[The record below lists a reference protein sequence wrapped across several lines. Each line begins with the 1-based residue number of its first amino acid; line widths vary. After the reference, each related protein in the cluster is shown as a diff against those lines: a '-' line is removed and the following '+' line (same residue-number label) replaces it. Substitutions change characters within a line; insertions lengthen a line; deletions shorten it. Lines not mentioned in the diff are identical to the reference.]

1 MLSKHVS
8 HLFIRDPL
16 VIFSELINQDDSVS
30 MDHFEV
36 SYRYFFEGT
45 TGGQLLP
52 VPEHSIYQLADCPFQ
67 APACEFR
74 YWLAR

>member
-36 SYRYFFEGT
+36 SYRYFSEGT
-45 TGGQLLP
+45 TGG
-52 VPEHSIYQLADCPFQ
+52 
-67 APACEFR
+67 
-74 YWLAR
+74 

>member
-45 TGGQLLP
+45 TGG
-52 VPEHSIYQLADCPFQ
+52 
-67 APACEFR
+67 
-74 YWLAR
+74 